1 MPDTHALLSPS
12 SAHRWLNCTAAP
24 RLEEHIQDSG
34 SDYAREGTLAHAYC
48 ARHLKSF
55 LGQNTK
61 TEDDEIALLNDE
73 YHTGEMD
80 EYTEV
85 YKSIVLEEYSAAR
98 EKTDDA
104 ILLVERRLD
113 FSEYIPDAFGTSDS
127 IVVSD
132 GTMTVIDFKY
142 GKGVVVSA
150 EKNPQMMI
158 YGLGAY
164 LQYSFDFRID
174 TIRLMIIQPRVGN
187 YSTWEISV
195 KDLLFW
201 ADNTLRPKARE
212 AFAGKGEQVPGE
224 WCQFCK
230 VKMRCRRLKD
240 QCVSAYD
247 SFRDRLLTVDEIAD
261 VLPLLPQIKVWMTGI
276 EEHALQMALDG
287 ETVKGYKV
295 VAGRSVRR
303 IIAPESA
310 RKALIGGG
318 YDEDAIMKPREL
330 RTITDLE
337 KICGKKNFA
346 ALCGDYIEKPEGKP
360 TLVPVSD
367 KREAINKAADDFKDI
382 V

>member
-1 MPDTHALLSPS
+1 MPDAHALLSPS

-24 RLEEHIQDSG
+24 RLEEHVQDSG

-48 ARHLKSF
+48 ARHLKTF

-61 TEDDEIALLNDE
+61 AEEDEISLFKE

-85 YKSIVLEEYSAAR
+85 YKSIVLEEYSRAR
-98 EKTDDA
+98 SKTDDA

-113 FSEYIPDAFGTSDS
+113 FSEYIPDAFGTSDA

-195 KDLLFW
+195 KDLLAW
-201 ADNTLRPKARE
+201 ADGTLRPKARE
-212 AFAGKGEQVPGE
+212 AYSGKGVQNAGD

-230 VKMRCRRLKD
+230 VKHRCRKLRDGCL
-240 QCVSAYD
+240 
-247 SFRDRLLTVDEIAD
+247 SFWSEYRDREVLSLDEVAE
-261 VLPLLPQIKVWMTGI
+261 VLPQLPQIKMWMAGI
-276 EEHALQMALDG
+276 EEFALKEALDG
-287 ETVKGYKV
+287 HTVNGYKV
-295 VAGRSVRR
+295 VAGRSNRH
-303 IIAPESA
+303 IADPDAVIAVLREN
-310 RKALIGGG
+310 G
-318 YDEDAIMKPREL
+318 YQPDAIMKPQEL
-330 RTITDLE
+330 RTITELE
-337 KICGKKNFA
+337 KLCGKKNFT

-367 KREAINKAADDFKDI
+367 KREAINPAADDFKDI